1 MTFNHRFT
9 IDKKMQTTKTT
20 PAAKPTPLTQ
30 SERVIHSGRI
40 ALLVAA
46 FGLAFVLGTSGFQTY
61 FSTERRLIAAADEIV
76 TALKAYRDASPGTVK
91 EFPLELA
98 NLKHDPRM
106 LADVGYLTDFPVDP
120 IAQKQTWGVVRNK
133 SNQVVGVPSLSN
145 DAPTMFARWFAFKG
159 GEKYSEWKFLAE

>member
-76 TALKAYRDASPGTVK
+76 TALKAYRDASPGTAK

-106 LADVGYLTDFPVDP
+106 LADVGYLSDFPIDP
-120 IAQKQTWGVVRNK
+120 IAQTQTWGVVRNK
-133 SNQVVGVPSLSN
+133 NNQVIGVHSLSN
-145 DAPTMFARWFAFKG
+145 AAPTMFARWFAFRG
-159 GEKYSEWKFLAE
+159 SEKYSEWKFLAK